1 MKSAKTG
8 GSYEYQY
15 HKNSGREKLIKDSTV
30 GHLFFEYS
38 DNLKKVELRFMHGSE
53 LSKKYFGKWLGEFPT
68 KPEDYKD
75 QRFRK
80 SIPYGTVNKG
90 GKLLMRLVD
99 GEVLF
104 PAIAPVETS
113 PTGESDQTIDESVEE

>member
-1 MKSAKTG
+1 VKSAKTG
-8 GSYEYQY
+8 SAYEYQY

-38 DNLKKVELRFMHGSE
+38 DNLKRVELRFMHGSE
-53 LSKKYFGKWLGEFPT
+53 LSREYFGKWLDAFPT
-68 KPEDYKD
+68 KPEDYKG

-80 SIPYGTVNKG
+80 NIPYGVVNQS

-99 GEVLF
+99 GEVFFRPLHQWKLVRLQSR
-104 PAIAPVETS
+104 IRT
-113 PTGESDQTIDESVEE
+113 